1 MYEILLFAL
10 LSATESDSLRMEMIR
25 GKQYVVYQVGPRETL
40 YSISRR
46 YGASVQS
53 ILEQNPTAD
62 AGLEIG
68 QILKIPYAPRPKTV
82 PAVKTSQ
89 GIIHKV
95 VAKETLFSL
104 ARQYNVTVDDIKFWN
119 TLKDNSL
126 TVGQDILIKKAPSTD
141 PVAAK
146 TNAIG
151 AKTHT
156 VAAKETLYSIAR
168 QYNMSVQELKEWNSI
183 TDSEVKVG
191 QVLTVAMPTA
201 QVTEL
206 NKTTETSV
214 AVVTTNDNPVLKTD
228 NSVKISETVSGSDE
242 VKETGLAELIE
253 GSEGNRKYLAQ
264 HRSIK
269 PGTIL
274 KIRNLDTSQEV
285 FVRVTGPIVAGDPAT
300 VIKVSK
306 SAHDRLGAAENKFR
320 AEIIYY
326 K

>member
-10 LSATESDSLRMEMIR
+10 LYAPESDSLRMETIK
-25 GKQYVVYQVGPRETL
+25 GKQYVVYQVGPKETL

-46 YGASVQS
+46 YGASITSV
-53 ILEQNPTAD
+53 LEQNPTAD
-62 AGLEIG
+62 AGLEVG
-68 QILKIPYAPRPKTV
+68 QILKIPYTPRQK
-82 PAVKTSQ
+82 PATTVKTSG

-119 TLKDNSL
+119 TLKDNNL

-141 PVAAK
+141 VVVAK
-146 TNAIG
+146 TNPSG

-156 VAAKETLYSIAR
+156 VAAKETLYSIAK
-168 QYNMSVQELKEWNSI
+168 QYNMTVTQLKEWNSI
-183 TDSEVKVG
+183 TDSDVKVG
-191 QVLTVAMPTA
+191 QILTVALPT
-201 QVTEL
+201 QSTDL
-206 NKTTETSV
+206 NKTTDTNTAIGTTS
-214 AVVTTNDNPVLKTD
+214 DNVVLKTD
-228 NSVKISETVSGSDE
+228 NSVKISESVSGSDE
-242 VKETGLAELIE
+242 VKESGVAELIE
-253 GSEGNRKYLAQ
+253 GSDGNRKYLAQ

-274 KIRNLDTSQEV
+274 KIRNLDTNQEV
-285 FVRVTGPIVAGDPAT
+285 FVRVTGPIVAGDQAT
-300 VIKVSK
+300 IIKVSK
-306 SAHDRLGAAENKFR
+306 SAHDRLGASESKFR

>member
-1 MYEILLFAL
+1 
-10 LSATESDSLRMEMIR
+10 METIK
-25 GKQYVVYQVGPRETL
+25 GKQFVVYQVGPRETL

-95 VAKETLFSL
+95 APKETLFSL

-119 TLKDNSL
+119 TLKDNNL

-141 PVAAK
+141 VVAAK
-146 TNAIG
+146 STATS

-156 VAAKETLYSIAR
+156 VVAKETLYSIAK
-168 QYNMSVQELKEWNSI
+168 QYNMTVQQLKEWNSI
-183 TDSEVKVG
+183 TESEVKVG
-191 QVLTVAMPTA
+191 QILTVATPAA
-201 QVTEL
+201 QALDL
-206 NKTTETSV
+206 NKATDTNVS
-214 AVVTTNDNPVLKTD
+214 VVTTTDNNVLKTD
-228 NSVKISETVSGSDE
+228 KTFNISESISGSDE
-242 VKETGLAELIE
+242 IKETGPAELIE

-274 KIRNLDTSQEV
+274 KIRNLDTNQEV
-285 FVRVTGPIVAGDPAT
+285 FVRITGPIVAGDQAT

-306 SAHDRLGAAENKFR
+306 SAHDRLGATEPKFR
-320 AEIIYY
+320 AEITYY